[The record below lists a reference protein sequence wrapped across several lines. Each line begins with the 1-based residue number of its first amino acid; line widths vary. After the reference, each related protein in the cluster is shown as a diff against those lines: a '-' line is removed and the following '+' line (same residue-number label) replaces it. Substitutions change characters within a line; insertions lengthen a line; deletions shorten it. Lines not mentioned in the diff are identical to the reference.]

1 MKTLIQIVIQWLD
14 EGAAREARINEYEID
29 HANVMG
35 A

>member
-1 MKTLIQIVIQWLD
+1 MKTLIQMIAQWLD
-14 EGAAREARINEYEID
+14 EGAAREARIIAYYEE